1 MDKMFVFA
9 YLMTMVVLIHSV
21 YCVNRCFG
29 ASEGIKSD
37 IAVQM
42 RHHQRILA
50 SCVSVALLVAPFVLW
65 IS

>member
-1 MDKMFVFA
+1 MMVMVTSIV
-9 YLMTMVVLIHSV
+9 MTMVVLVHSV

-29 ASEGIKSD
+29 ASEGINSD
-37 IAVQM
+37 IAIEM